1 MPVAVHVYIMNDT
14 DGDTR
19 TVTVITGASSGIG
32 AATARQLAHEGS
44 DLVLAARSVKRL
56 EDVAAECRN
65 EGVEAAVVPTNVTEY
80 GDVESLIEATRER
93 FGRLDAVVVNA
104 GTGEQRDRQI
114 EELPLEQFETVT
126 ATNVHGA
133 FYTTRAALPALR
145 EHGGTIVFVG
155 SYKGRYPSTST
166 PVYAASKWWL
176 RGFAK
181 SVAGQVG
188 SDGVGVSVVNPT
200 GVRTEFGSQFRA
212 ETNNEALEAET
223 TVSADD
229 VAEAITYAID
239 QDAPTVAAEIDLYRQ
254 DVYERF

>member
-1 MPVAVHVYIMNDT
+1 MSETNGNTRPVTLV
-14 DGDTR
+14 
-19 TVTVITGASSGIG
+19 TGASSGIG

-44 DLVLAARSVKRL
+44 DLALAARRSDRL
-56 EDVAAECRN
+56 EDVAADCRD
-65 EGVEAAVVPTNVTEY
+65 EGVEAAVVPTDVTEHAAV
-80 GDVESLIEATRER
+80 DALVEATLER

-104 GTGEQRDRQI
+104 GTGEGNDQRI

-145 EHGGTIVFVG
+145 EHGGTLVFVG
-155 SYKGRYPSTST
+155 SYKGRYPSAST

-188 SDGVGVSVVNPT
+188 PDGVGVSVVNPT
-200 GVRTEFGSQFRA
+200 GVRTEFGSRFRA
-212 ETNNEALEAET
+212 ETNNEALDPET
-223 TVSADD
+223 TVSAED
-229 VAEAITYAID
+229 VAEAITYAIGRD
-239 QDAPTVAAEIDLYRQ
+239 GPEVAAEIDLFRQ
-254 DVYERF
+254 DIYERF